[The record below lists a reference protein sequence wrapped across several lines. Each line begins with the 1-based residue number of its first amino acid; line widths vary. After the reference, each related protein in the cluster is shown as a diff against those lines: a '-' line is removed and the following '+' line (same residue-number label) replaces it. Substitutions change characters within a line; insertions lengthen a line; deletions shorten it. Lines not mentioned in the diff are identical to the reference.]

1 MARQR
6 KKYDPAFK
14 AKVAMQALS
23 GRQTLTE
30 IAQEHGLHPSQIT
43 KWKEAL
49 RASAP
54 QLFEDGRSKRKQP
67 SEAKEV
73 EKLHRIIGEQA
84 VKIDFLKKKS
94 GL

>member
-1 MARQR
+1 MAPKR

-23 GRQTLTE
+23 GRQTLSE
-30 IAQEHGLHPSQIT
+30 IAQEHSLHPSQIT
-43 KWKEAL
+43 KWKDTL
-49 RASAP
+49 LASAP

-73 EKLHRIIGEQA
+73 QKLHRIIGEQA
-84 VKIDFLKKKS
+84 VEIDFLKKKS
-94 GL
+94 GF